1 MPPFQP
7 IIETGAYTLRPPDPA
22 DIPWI
27 FNACQDPEIGRWTEI
42 PQPYLA
48 EHAVAFV
55 ENRLEEL
62 WSYMITRTESGELL
76 GAIGLKGLDP
86 RTGRAEIG
94 YWLAPEARGEG
105 VVVVALEGL
114 ERTAAGDLG
123 AREAVLRIA
132 DGNAASLA
140 VARRAG
146 YTLTDRLPGGC
157 KGADALVF
165 TKRLGPPAT

>member
-7 IIETGAYTLRPPDPA
+7 IIEAGGYTLRPPDPA

-55 ENRLEEL
+55 ENRLDEL

-76 GAIGLKGLDP
+76 GAIGLKGLDLQ
-86 RTGRAEIG
+86 TGRAEIG
-94 YWLAPEARGEG
+94 YWLAAEARGQG
-105 VVVVALEGL
+105 VILIALEGL
-114 ERTAAGDLG
+114 ERAAAGDLG

-146 YTLTDRLPGGC
+146 YTLIDRLPAGC
-157 KGADALVF
+157 KGLDALVF